1 MHVRAFEDIYAEH
14 VEAHTHSLSFSN
26 THTRTRRCCATCQ
39 KPVTTTM
46 PRTCVDGVYYHEE
59 CYASMEEA
67 FTKAKVQG
75 KARYGITHLRICK
88 RISASFCVRAHARL
102 YVHVCACVCTCAC
115 EFAWTSTYSYAQ
127 TQTIGRYSSAVSR
140 RVPEMISESPS
151 PQKTPGGSQ
160 GYFDNSDW
168 SPAPMQVRSKSHTP

>member
-1 MHVRAFEDIYAEH
+1 MYVRTFEDIHAAD
-14 VEAHTHSLSFSN
+14 VEAFTHSLSFSN
-26 THTRTRRCCATCQ
+26 THTCTHRCCAACQ

-59 CYASMEEA
+59 CYASMQEA

-75 KARYGITHLRICK
+75 KARYVITHLRICTC
-88 RISASFCVRAHARL
+88 ISASCCVRVHARL
-102 YVHVCACVCTCAC
+102 YVRVCACVCACAC
-115 EFAWTSTYSYAQ
+115 EFAWTYTHSYAQ
-127 TQTIGRYSSAVSR
+127 TQTIGRYSSAVSL

-151 PQKTPGGSQ
+151 PQKTPGDSQ
-160 GYFDNSDW
+160 GYFENSDW